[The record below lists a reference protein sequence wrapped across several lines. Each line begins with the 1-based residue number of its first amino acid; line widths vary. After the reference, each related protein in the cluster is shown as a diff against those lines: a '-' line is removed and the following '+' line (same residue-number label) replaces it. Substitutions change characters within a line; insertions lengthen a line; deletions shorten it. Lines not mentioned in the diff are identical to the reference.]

1 MSVLNLKFR
10 HDRIASMN
18 NAYVV
23 RELISVPSGEKE
35 LRTHYE
41 YGRFTTYEAANKCAI
56 ATKNQSCFPQK
67 EEDVCR
73 VSRYGVGELA
83 GAEKRPN

>member
-1 MSVLNLKFR
+1 MSVLNLKFS
-10 HDRIASMN
+10 HDRIASMK

-23 RELISVPSGEKE
+23 RELISVASGEKD

-41 YGRFTTYEAANKCAI
+41 YGRFTTYEAANRCAI

-67 EEDVCR
+67 EEEVCR
-73 VSRYGVGELA
+73 VSRYGAGELL
-83 GAEKRPN
+83 GTEKWPN